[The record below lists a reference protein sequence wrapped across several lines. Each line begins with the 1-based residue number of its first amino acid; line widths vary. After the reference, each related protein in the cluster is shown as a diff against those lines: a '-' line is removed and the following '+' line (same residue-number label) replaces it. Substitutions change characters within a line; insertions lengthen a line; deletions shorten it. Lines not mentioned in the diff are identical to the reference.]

1 MLHLVYS
8 ITHPCINTTELHN
21 VTCTLVAT
29 GVILRSLE
37 CIASLARSSILA
49 CAVAHSISGGFGRSE
64 MYSGC
69 RSQQSTEP
77 AQLTEEAEIY
87 TRCTFQSGCAVSRI
101 YLLCWIAIA
110 PLRPHSSLLLLLLLF
125 RSQQS
130 CNPELRSVD
139 FVLLLLL
146 LLVQIPPPP
155 AHLPNLVNSCK
166 VFTLWHSFG
175 RACLARKNLEVI
187 LPKSFELERDCS
199 RVGFYFSLSIT
210 ILYPCEKLDAIGW
223 LWIRNV
229 SIRVRIWAGK
239 RYHGC
244 HAEHVVG

>member
-29 GVILRSLE
+29 GVILRNLE

-87 TRCTFQSGCAVSRI
+87 TRCTFRVAVPFQGFNFCAGLQS
-101 YLLCWIAIA
+101 
-110 PLRPHSSLLLLLLLF
+110 RPFAHTALSSSSSSSF
-125 RSQQS
+125 AASNRVIRSS
-130 CNPELRSVD
+130 
-139 FVLLLLL
+139 
-146 LLVQIPPPP
+146 
-155 AHLPNLVNSCK
+155 A
-166 VFTLWHSFG
+166 
-175 RACLARKNLEVI
+175 
-187 LPKSFELERDCS
+187 
-199 RVGFYFSLSIT
+199 LSISSFSFSFSSSKFLHHQHT
-210 ILYPCEKLDAIGW
+210 YQI
-223 LWIRNV
+223 
-229 SIRVRIWAGK
+229 
-239 RYHGC
+239 
-244 HAEHVVG
+244 